1 MIKVEW
7 TIEEMVAIVDIYF
20 RSKLSDCCE
29 LKDEL
34 LDLSKRLNK
43 RADILDIG
51 HDEKYRNYNGMKK
64 MFENIRYI
72 DSNGENGLSG
82 SSTLMREVIDL
93 YHSNK
98 YVFEQILKDFN
109 AKYQI

>member
-7 TIEEMVAIVDIYF
+7 SIEEMVAIVAIYF
-20 RSKLSDCCE
+20 KSKLSNSYE

-34 LDLSKRLNK
+34 FDLSKRLNK
-43 RADILDIG
+43 RADILGIE

-72 DSNGENGLSG
+72 DSNGEKGLSG
-82 SSTLMREVIDL
+82 ASLLMKEVVGL
-93 YHSNK
+93 YHSNN
-98 YVFEQILKDFN
+98 YVFEQIAKDFN
-109 AKYQI
+109 EKN